1 MKKQGLLLFVGVSL
15 LSLFMTACDFLTMK
29 TNYSDLEIETNTI
42 GLLKIPLSES
52 GIKSYN
58 SWLNDQHAR
67 WQLGCG
73 LYKEYDEE
81 MKWREDNRR
90 LASIILAE
98 KSYVYVYQEIKFA
111 DKNYYLYLKKGNNI
125 VIVNKE
131 SKKRVEK
138 FSIGKRTYGF
148 FAKEVMLKDKPY
160 LVIIT
165 YSPTWRTN
173 TSVLIILDSDFSIV
187 YKEILTSVK
196 YSDGG
201 DIGSINSDMFGNC
214 IIVKSNNEWRRW
226 EWNEWQKI
234 NGDWVYYLP

>member
-15 LSLFMTACDFLTMK
+15 LSLFMTACNFLTMK
-29 TNYSDLEIETNTI
+29 TYYSDLEIETNTI
-42 GLLKIPLSES
+42 GLKKISLSES

-73 LYKEYDEE
+73 LGEEYDEE
-81 MKWREDNRR
+81 MKWREDNSRQ
-90 LASIILAE
+90 ASIILAE

-131 SKKRVEK
+131 SKKRVEN

-165 YSPTWRTN
+165 YYPTWRTN

-196 YSDGG
+196 YSYGG
-201 DIGSINSDMFGNC
+201 DIGSIKSDKFGNC

-226 EWNEWQKI
+226 EWDEWQKI
-234 NGDWVYYLP
+234 NGDWVYYLL